1 MSVDKNNPT
10 TWPEEIHFTATGMI
24 MVDHLTR
31 SITEEWND
39 ASPRD
44 RREMWDQYKALVFEE
59 IEEQI
64 FQGDYKLVL
73 TDDAEAVLQI
83 GIGSGND

>member
-1 MSVDKNNPT
+1 MSIDKNNPN
-10 TWPEEIHFTATGMI
+10 TWPEAIHFTATGMI
-24 MVDHLTR
+24 MVDHLTN
-31 SITEEWND
+31 SITEEWTD

-73 TDDAEAVLQI
+73 TDDSDAVLQI